1 MNRITC
7 LFEKPRPEPVS
18 SFEVRRVLKFRNRSP
33 ETISLGDTAVDLV
46 ASVREHPRFGGD
58 SEISVLE
65 RHAGGSA
72 ANFAVA
78 MARLGISSGLIS
90 KVGSDE
96 AGRFLRGGLKREG
109 VDVTHLKRE
118 DGATGTIFVIVDRS
132 GQRTMLSFRGVNVR
146 LLPEEIPREYIA
158 GSRLLHVSGYSLV
171 HAPQCNAAVT
181 AMKYAKEANV
191 RISFDP
197 SPLVRLAERK
207 MLAETLGLVDLLLPN
222 EAEAKYLSRKK
233 SIRNAG
239 RTILEKGASIVAI
252 KLGQKGCLV
261 MDENDEFHVPAFN
274 VETIDTTGAGDA
286 YNAGFLAGHLKG
298 WDLKKSAEFANA
310 AAAFKTMKGGARN
323 GLPRISELEAFM
335 RHERN

>member
-1 MNRITC
+1 LILR
-7 LFEKPRPEPVS
+7 E
-18 SFEVRRVLKFRNRSP
+18 RSP
-33 ETISLGDTAVDLV
+33 ETISLGDAAVDLIAFV
-46 ASVREHPRFGGD
+46 SEHPRFGGD
-58 SEISVLE
+58 SQISVLE
-65 RHAGGSA
+65 RHPGGSA

-96 AGRFLRGGLKREG
+96 AGRFLRDSLKRES

-146 LLPEEIPREYIA
+146 LLPEEIARGYIA
-158 GSRLLHVSGYSLV
+158 GSRLLHVSGYSLLR
-171 HAPQCNAAVT
+171 APQCDAALT

-191 RISFDP
+191 RISLDP

-207 MLAETLGLVDLLLPN
+207 LVAETLELVDLLLPN
-222 EAEAKYLSRKK
+222 EAEAKYLSRKRN
-233 SIRNAG
+233 IRDAG
-239 RTILEKGASIVAI
+239 RTLLEKGTSIVAM
-252 KLGQKGCLV
+252 KLGPKGCLV
-261 MDENDEFHVPAFN
+261 MDENEELHVPAFN

-286 YNAGFLAGHLKG
+286 YNAGFLVGHLKG
-298 WDLKKSAEFANA
+298 WDLKRSAEFANA
-310 AAAFKTMKGGARN
+310 AAALKTMKGGARN
-323 GLPRISELEAFM
+323 GLPRIGELEAFM

>member
-1 MNRITC
+1 LI
-7 LFEKPRPEPVS
+7 
-18 SFEVRRVLKFRNRSP
+18 FRNRCP
-33 ETISLGDTAVDLV
+33 EAISLGDTAVDLI
-46 ASVREHPRFGGD
+46 ASVPEHPRFGGD

-90 KVGSDE
+90 KVSSDE

-109 VDVTHLKRE
+109 VDVTHLKQE
-118 DGATGTIFVIVDRS
+118 DGGTGTIFVIVDRS

-171 HAPQCNAAVT
+171 RAPQCDAALT

-197 SPLVRLAERK
+197 SPLVRLAGRK
-207 MLAETLGLVDLLLPN
+207 ALAKTLGLVDVVLPS

-233 SIRNAG
+233 NIKNAG
-239 RTILEKGASIVAI
+239 RTILKKGPSIVAM
-252 KLGQKGCLV
+252 KLGRKGCLV
-261 MDENDEFHVPAFN
+261 MDKNDELLVPAFN

-298 WDLKKSAEFANA
+298 WDLKRSAEFATA
-310 AAAFKTMKGGARN
+310 AAALKIMKVGARN
-323 GLPRISELEAFM
+323 GLPRIGELEAFM
-335 RHERN
+335 RHEHN

>member
-1 MNRITC
+1 LI
-7 LFEKPRPEPVS
+7 
-18 SFEVRRVLKFRNRSP
+18 FRNGSP
-33 ETISLGDTAVDLV
+33 ETISLGDTAVDLI
-46 ASVREHPRFGGD
+46 ASVPEHPRFGGD
-58 SEISVLE
+58 SQITVLE

-171 HAPQCNAAVT
+171 RAPQCDAALT

-197 SPLVRLAERK
+197 SPLVRLAGRK
-207 MLAETLGLVDLLLPN
+207 MLTETLGLVDLLLPN

-233 SIRNAG
+233 NIRNAG
-239 RTILEKGASIVAI
+239 RTILEKGASIVAM

-261 MDENDEFHVPAFN
+261 MDKNDEFHVPAFN

-298 WDLKKSAEFANA
+298 WDLKRSAEFANA
-310 AAAFKTMKGGARN
+310 AAALKTMKGGARN
-323 GLPRISELEAFM
+323 GLPRIGELEAFM

>member
-1 MNRITC
+1 LI
-7 LFEKPRPEPVS
+7 FPKG
-18 SFEVRRVLKFRNRSP
+18 FP

-46 ASVREHPRFGGD
+46 ASVSEHPRFGGD

-65 RHAGGSA
+65 RHPGGSA

-96 AGRFLRGGLKREG
+96 AGRFLRDGLKREG
-109 VDVTHLKRE
+109 VDVSHLKQE
-118 DGATGTIFVIVDRS
+118 DGATGTIFVMVDRS

-171 HAPQCNAAVT
+171 HAPQCDAALA
-181 AMKYAKEANV
+181 AMEYAKEANV
-191 RISFDP
+191 RISLDP
-197 SPLVRLAERK
+197 SPLIHLVGRK
-207 MLAETLGLVDLLLPN
+207 VLAETLGLVDLLLPN
-222 EAEAKYLSRKK
+222 EGEAKYLSRKK

-239 RTILEKGASIVAI
+239 RTLLEKGVSIVAM
-252 KLGQKGCLV
+252 KLGPKGCLV
-261 MDENDEFHVPAFN
+261 MDQNDEFHVPAFN

-286 YNAGFLAGHLKG
+286 YNAGFIAGHLRE
-298 WDLKKSAEFANA
+298 WDLKRSAEFANA
-310 AAAFKTMKGGARN
+310 AAALKTMKGGARN
-323 GLPRISELEAFM
+323 GLPRIGELEAFM
-335 RHERN
+335 VHEHN